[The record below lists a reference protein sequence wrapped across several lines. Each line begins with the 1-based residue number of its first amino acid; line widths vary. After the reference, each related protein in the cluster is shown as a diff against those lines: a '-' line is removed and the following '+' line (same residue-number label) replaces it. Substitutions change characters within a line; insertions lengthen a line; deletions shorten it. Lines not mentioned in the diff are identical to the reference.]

1 MTTFYH
7 KKYICFL
14 FFGFRPTKKKLIA
27 PGKAPP
33 KKKQKTNKVHSK
45 SENEPKDEK
54 TLDDSTCSEHHDVPD
69 DAEAEKVVRK
79 STRTSVII
87 RQAERDAIRAALQ
100 ATMKVLCNDDN

>member
-1 MTTFYH
+1 MTKFYH
-7 KKYICFL
+7 KTYICLFL
-14 FFGFRPTKKKLIA
+14 FGFRTTKKKLIY

-33 KKKQKTNKVHSK
+33 KKKQKKTKVLSK
-45 SENEPKDEK
+45 SESAPKDEK
-54 TLDDSTCSEHHDVPD
+54 TPEESTRSEHHDVPD

-100 ATMKVLCNDDN
+100 ATMKVL